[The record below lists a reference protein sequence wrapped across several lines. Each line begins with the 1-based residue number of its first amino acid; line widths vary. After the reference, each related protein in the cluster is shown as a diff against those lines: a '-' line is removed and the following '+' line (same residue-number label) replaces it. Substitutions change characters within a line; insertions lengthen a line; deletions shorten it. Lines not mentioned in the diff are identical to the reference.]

1 MAHNLYYNQRTQKH
15 SFFTVKEKA
24 WHSLGTVIED
34 YPTSAQALAFAGLN
48 YTVEKRPLFTL
59 DNVNFDL
66 LNALAAG
73 IDPAITVPNYYA
85 NVRTDTEEVL
95 GVVGKDYQIVQN
107 IEAFSFF
114 DSIVGNENGIKFET
128 AGALGKRRADLYYR

>member
-1 MAHNLYYNQRTQKH
+1 MANNLYYNERTQKH
-15 SFFTVKEKA
+15 SFFSVKEKA
-24 WHSLGTVIED
+24 WHSLGTIIEA
-34 YPTSAQALAFAGLN
+34 YPTTAEALQFAGLN

-66 LNALAAG
+66 LNALADG
-73 IDPAITVPNYYA
+73 IEPAVPVPNYYA

-107 IEAFSFF
+107 IEAFSF
-114 DSIVGNENGIKFET
+114 
-128 AGALGKRRADLYYR
+128 